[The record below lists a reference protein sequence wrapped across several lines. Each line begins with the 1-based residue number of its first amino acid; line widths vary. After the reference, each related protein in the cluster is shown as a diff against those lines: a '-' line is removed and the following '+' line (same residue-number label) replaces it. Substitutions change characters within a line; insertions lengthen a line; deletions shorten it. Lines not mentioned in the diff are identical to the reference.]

1 MPKFEQ
7 NLERNPGQSTG
18 KPRNRPLLFE
28 LGLGGH
34 RPGYLQHLVRFW
46 NERNLAGVLNVVV
59 RPEFIHRYPD
69 IVALATKSGQG
80 QVNFVPLTDAE
91 DAETYLVD
99 RGNSKAL
106 NFREWE
112 LLAKYAD
119 RLNASHSLIMYFD
132 FMKLPAAQG
141 MSIGCPFSGIYFRP
155 TFHYNTFEFYQPAW
169 SDRFQQWREKAIL
182 SWVLQHSQLQTLFCL
197 DQFAT
202 EQFDSFHSETEV
214 VYLPDPVQIYPES
227 EGRVAQ
233 LRQQLGIDRHRKV
246 FLLFGEL
253 SDRKGLSKLL
263 SAIGL
268 LSAIDCQRLCLLLVG
283 PIAQE
288 SQPLIRHQVACLSE
302 ALPLQLIVH
311 DQFVTDSQI
320 QPYFQLADVILAP
333 YQRHVGMSAILVRA
347 ATAQKPVLSS
357 NYGLMGELTHRHS
370 LGLAVDAA
378 QPNAIAQGIRQFLYA
393 DPETVGDRQKMQRWA
408 SQNTAEQFASTIFA
422 QITTAQCDSDLN

>member
-1 MPKFEQ
+1 VLKLEGSSREQ
-7 NLERNPGQSTG
+7 
-18 KPRNRPLLFE
+18 PRDRLLLFE
-28 LGLGGH
+28 LGLSGH

-69 IVALATKSGQG
+69 IVDLATKSGRG

-91 DAETYLVD
+91 EAETYLID
-99 RGNSKAL
+99 RANSKAL
-106 NFREWE
+106 NFREWA

-141 MSIGCPFSGIYFRP
+141 KPIGCPFSGIYFRP

-182 SWVLQHSQLQTLFCL
+182 AWVLQHSQLQTLFCL
-197 DQFAT
+197 DQFAAD
-202 EQFDSFHSETEV
+202 QFDSFHSKAEV

-227 EGRVAQ
+227 TGVTAQ
-233 LRQQLGIDRHRKV
+233 LRQQLGIDPDRKV

-263 SAIGL
+263 SAIAL
-268 LSAIDCQRLCLLLVG
+268 LSPIDCQKLCLLLVG
-283 PIAQE
+283 PIAKE
-288 SQPLIRHQVACLSE
+288 SQPLIRHQVSRLSDG
-302 ALPLQLIVH
+302 LPIQMIIH

-320 QPYFQLADVILAP
+320 QPYFQLADVVLAP

-347 ATAQKPVLSS
+347 ATAQKPVLSC
-357 NYGLMGELTHRHS
+357 NYGLMGELTHRHR
-370 LGLAVDAA
+370 LGLAVDAV
-378 QPNAIAQGIRQFLYA
+378 QPEQIANGIRQFLRT
-393 DPETVGDRQKMQRWA
+393 DPETFCDRQKMQQWA
-408 SQNTAEQFASTIFA
+408 SQNTAEKFAGTIFNH
-422 QITTAQCDSDLN
+422 ITTAQRVAVS

>member
-1 MPKFEQ
+1 VLKFEGLSREQ
-7 NLERNPGQSTG
+7 
-18 KPRNRPLLFE
+18 PRDRLLLFE
-28 LGLGGH
+28 LGLSGH

-69 IVALATKSGQG
+69 IVDLATKSNRG

-91 DAETYLVD
+91 EAETYLAD
-99 RGNSKAL
+99 RANSKAL
-106 NFREWE
+106 NFREWA

-132 FMKLPAAQG
+132 FMQLPAAQG
-141 MSIGCPFSGIYFRP
+141 NPIGCPFSGIYFRP

-202 EQFDSFHSETEV
+202 DQFDSFHSSAEV

-227 EGRVAQ
+227 TRITAQ
-233 LRQQLGIDRHRKV
+233 LRQQLGIDPDRKV

-263 SAIGL
+263 SAIAL
-268 LSAIDCQRLCLLLVG
+268 LSPIDCQKLCLLLVG
-283 PIAQE
+283 PIAKE
-288 SQPLIRHQVACLSE
+288 SQPLIRHQVSRLSDG
-302 ALPLQLIVH
+302 LPIQMIIH

-347 ATAQKPVLSS
+347 ATAQKPVLSC
-357 NYGLMGELTHRHS
+357 NYGLMGELTHRHR

-378 QPNAIAQGIRQFLYA
+378 QPEQLANGIRQFLRA
-393 DPETVGDRQKMQRWA
+393 DPVTFCDRQKMQQWA
-408 SQNTAEQFASTIFA
+408 SQNTAEKFASTIFNH
-422 QITTAQCDSDLN
+422 ITTAQRVAVS

>member
-1 MPKFEQ
+1 MLKFEDSE
-7 NLERNPGQSTG
+7 LSSRAPS
-18 KPRNRPLLFE
+18 RDRLLLFE
-28 LGLGGH
+28 LGLSGH

-69 IVALATKSGQG
+69 IVDLATKSGQG

-91 DAETYLVD
+91 EAETYLAD
-99 RGNSKAL
+99 RANSKAL
-106 NFREWE
+106 NFREWA

-132 FMKLPAAQG
+132 FMSLPAAQG
-141 MSIGCPFSGIYFRP
+141 KPIGCPFSGIYFRP

-169 SDRFQQWREKAIL
+169 SDRFQQWREKAVL

-202 EQFDSFHSETEV
+202 DQFDSFHSKAEV

-227 EGRVAQ
+227 TGVTAQ
-233 LRQQLGIDRHRKV
+233 LRQQLGIDPDRKV

-263 SAIGL
+263 SAIAL
-268 LSAIDCQRLCLLLVG
+268 LSPIDCQKLCLLLVG
-283 PIAQE
+283 PIAKA
-288 SQPLIRHQVACLSE
+288 SQPLIRHQVSCLSDG
-302 ALPLQLIVH
+302 LPIQMIIH
-311 DQFVTDSQI
+311 DQFVPDSQI
-320 QPYFQLADVILAP
+320 QPYFQLADVVLAP

-347 ATAQKPVLSS
+347 ATAQKPVLSC
-357 NYGLMGELTHRHS
+357 NYGLMGELTHRHR

-378 QPNAIAQGIRQFLYA
+378 QPEQIANGIRQFLRT
-393 DPETVGDRQKMQRWA
+393 DPETFCDRQKMQQWA
-408 SQNTAEQFASTIFA
+408 SQNTAEKFASTIFNHIA
-422 QITTAQCDSDLN
+422 TAQRVS

>member
-1 MPKFEQ
+1 MLKFEDSE
-7 NLERNPGQSTG
+7 LSSRERS
-18 KPRNRPLLFE
+18 RDRLLLFE
-28 LGLGGH
+28 LGLSGH

-69 IVALATKSGQG
+69 IVDLATKSGRG

-91 DAETYLVD
+91 EAETYLAD
-99 RGNSKAL
+99 RANSKAL

-141 MSIGCPFSGIYFRP
+141 NPIGCPFSGIYFRP

-202 EQFDSFHSETEV
+202 DQFDSFHSKAEV

-227 EGRVAQ
+227 TGVTAQ
-233 LRQQLGIDRHRKV
+233 LRQRLGIDPDRKV

-263 SAIGL
+263 SAIAL
-268 LSAIDCQRLCLLLVG
+268 LSPIDCQKLCLLLVG
-283 PIAQE
+283 PIAKE
-288 SQPLIRHQVACLSE
+288 SQPLIRHQVSRLSE
-302 ALPLQLIVH
+302 GLPIQMIIH

-320 QPYFQLADVILAP
+320 QPYFQLADVVLAP

-347 ATAQKPVLSS
+347 ATTQKPVLSC
-357 NYGLMGELTHRHS
+357 NYGLMGELTHRHR

-378 QPNAIAQGIRQFLYA
+378 QPEQIANGIRQFLRTN
-393 DPETVGDRQKMQRWA
+393 PETFCDRQKMQQWA
-408 SQNTAEQFASTIFA
+408 SQNTAEKFASTIFN
-422 QITTAQCDSDLN
+422 QISTAQRIS